1 MLLFCALFPWIPTYR
16 TRTFLPGL
24 WVPPPPLKL
33 TGLGAIFAWL
43 GPTLT
48 ASDAVLL
55 ESAGLDALMMTWA
68 FRLGMQIFGPLA
80 LVGAAVLLPVT
91 LTGDAVK
98 TSLTGHANAAATA
111 TAAVP
116 RLGYSSFSKF
126 TVTNLKP
133 GSPRY
138 WAFFVFMYGAAIY
151 VCWLLRRYYRAYVV
165 LRQRYLTGGELLL
178 SEWHAAYLKATD
190 DGGASDAATSPRS
203 SAPLPY
209 RRSTT
214 SLTIARRDAGA
225 VLAALKG
232 AFGVS
237 SALEDE
243 LTAAEDGTDGV
254 GSPHGVAAAAARAAR
269 RFATGRPATATWG
282 AGAAARGRPPS
293 AHLARASLLRTASDA
308 AAAAGPQRPS
318 DAVAATLRRLF
329 VVPAGAPRPW
339 TARALSAPDD
349 MQPPLAEDDAPVLP
363 KRRCGRAVSD
373 TGRAA
378 WRGDVEAPPP
388 PAQAVPA
395 RPKPRGPRPVS
406 LYETSPPPVD
416 PGMERPIQWWRG
428 DRGGSDCED
437 DDEDNDDDYAPPL
450 PVGKPNVR
458 DRKLV
463 PAVAADGTLVAAPAE
478 QYAVLV
484 MDVPDLPAARAR
496 ARARAA
502 RAGHPGRPLARAWDA
517 VADFVVTTLFGR
529 RRLTVSADVVA
540 AAKSRGGGSTVP
552 AAAATT
558 DGLEEVPLTAGPA
571 SVASPKPTPSG
582 GAGAATTTT
591 TTTPSVFASAVG
603 PNVETALDDD
613 VAVEPRAIVE
623 ETFRRLFPDS
633 FLCAVPVRK
642 HKEVDLALLE
652 WDKAAAALEAAEA
665 EFERSS
671 ARHATASTRPDD
683 PAAAAA
689 STRPDDPAAAAAS
702 TRPDDPAAAAAS
714 NAARPAMRPSPCACC
729 APKVDAIDVLA
740 ARVRAAEARVAAERS
755 RALSACAA
763 PSYFVFFESQRD
775 AAVAAQVNLQAE
787 DGHSFR
793 VVDAPGPEDVL
804 WPTLWMGWAERDARR
819 LAFLP
824 LIGALLLIPIGF
836 FLGGVSQLT
845 SSLCKIDGFRA
856 GTGRLCG
863 SPLMSALTALL
874 PPLSLSL
881 WNGVALP
888 SLLYWMALAEGQSV
902 SLSGVDR

>member
-1 MLLFCALFPWIPTYR
+1 MGGGDWACFASLHTPFSP
-16 TRTFLPGL
+16 LPF
-24 WVPPPPLKL
+24 PPPPH
-33 TGLGAIFAWL
+33 
-43 GPTLT
+43 
-48 ASDAVLL
+48 S
-55 ESAGLDALMMTWA
+55 
-68 FRLGMQIFGPLA
+68 
-80 LVGAAVLLPVT
+80 
-91 LTGDAVK
+91 
-98 TSLTGHANAAATA
+98 
-111 TAAVP
+111 
-116 RLGYSSFSKF
+116 
-126 TVTNLKP
+126 
-133 GSPRY
+133 
-138 WAFFVFMYGAAIY
+138 
-151 VCWLLRRYYRAYVV
+151 
-165 LRQRYLTGGELLL
+165 YLTGGELLL

-190 DGGASDAATSPRS
+190 DGGGSDAATSPRS
-203 SAPLPY
+203 SAPPPY

-214 SLTIARRDAGA
+214 SLTVARRDAGA
-225 VLAALKG
+225 VMAALRG

-237 SALEDE
+237 AALEDE
-243 LTAAEDGTDGV
+243 LTAAEDGADGV

-269 RFATGRPATATWG
+269 RFAAGRPATATG
-282 AGAAARGRPPS
+282 GAAATARPPS

-308 AAAAGPQRPS
+308 AAEAVRPPQS
-318 DAVAATLRRLF
+318 DSVAATLRRLSA
-329 VVPAGAPRPW
+329 VPGGAPRPW
-339 TARALSAPDD
+339 TTRALSMPVDR
-349 MQPPLAEDDAPVLP
+349 QLIGDDALAVP
-363 KRRCGRAVSD
+363 RRVGGRAVSD
-373 TGRAA
+373 AGRAVR
-378 WRGDVEAPPP
+378 RGDVEAPPP
-388 PAQAVPA
+388 LVPS
-395 RPKPRGPRPVS
+395 RPKPTPGRGPRPVS

-428 DRGGSDCED
+428 DRSGAGGGEAASD
-437 DDEDNDDDYAPPL
+437 DDDDDAPPL

-496 ARARAA
+496 ACARSV
-502 RAGHPGRPLARAWDA
+502 RAGRGRPLARAWDA
-517 VADFVVTTLFGR
+517 VADFVATNLFGR

-540 AAKSRGGGSTVP
+540 AAKSRGGGGGGGSTAP
-552 AAAATT
+552 AAAAT
-558 DGLEEVPLTAGPA
+558 DGLEEVPLTAGPVPPSSA
-571 SVASPKPTPSG
+571 PKPSDSTPSLMAA
-582 GAGAATTTT
+582 AGA
-591 TTTPSVFASAVG
+591 PSDT
-603 PNVETALDDD
+603 NVETALDDD

-633 FLCAVPVRK
+633 FLCAVPVRE

-652 WDKAAAALEAAEA
+652 WDKAAAALEASEA
-665 EFERSS
+665 EFERS
-671 ARHATASTRPDD
+671 AAAHASASTRPDD

-689 STRPDDPAAAAAS
+689 A
-702 TRPDDPAAAAAS
+702 
-714 NAARPAMRPSPCACC
+714 NAARPTMRPSPCACC
-729 APKVDAIDVLA
+729 APRVDAIDALA
-740 ARVRAAEARVAAERS
+740 ARVRAAEARVAAERA
-755 RALSACAA
+755 RALSARAA